1 MKTLIVLLA
10 ALLAAQVPA
19 AQAALRVLACE
30 PEWAALVRELGG
42 DRVNVAAAT
51 SAAQDPH
58 RVEARPSLI
67 ARARNADLLVCTG
80 ADLEVGWL
88 PVLLRESANP
98 AIQPGR
104 PGHFM
109 AADWVVLL
117 DRPARLDRA
126 EGDVHPQGNPH
137 LHLDPRNIARVAE
150 ALARR
155 LASLDP
161 ANADRYGGRQR
172 DFTARWQAAVAGW
185 EARAAPLR
193 GLAVVSQH
201 KGFVYLY
208 AWLGLRE
215 VAVLE
220 PKPGLEPSA
229 AHLARVLDSLRRS
242 PARMVVRAAYESP
255 RASEWLAARA
265 PLRVVALPYTVGGG
279 ERARD
284 LFGLFDE
291 TLARLLEAAP

>member
-161 ANADRYGGRQR
+161 ANADRYGERQR

-291 TLARLLEAAP
+291 TLARLLGAAP

>member
-161 ANADRYGGRQR
+161 ANADRYGERQR